1 MTVRR
6 RGLALGGVRSLDGS
20 GETRAYELPADDLI
34 THGVVVGGTGSGKT
48 GLLVVMVEEAVLSR
62 IPTILVDVKG
72 DLPNLLLT
80 FPELSA
86 EQFTPW
92 IDAQTVR
99 QRGVPLDAAAEQL
112 AADWRKKLA
121 AWGRGPDDVA
131 ALQQVMDARV
141 FTPGSQACEPL
152 NVLSELERVS
162 PLWETDLELAR
173 ESLSATISLLLR
185 LLGRNPDPTKS
196 RDHVVLSIFAERRLR
211 AGVAADVRALLED
224 VRTPPVAVIGAMP
237 IEEFIS
243 NNERASLA
251 AALNTLLASPTF
263 EAWRMG
269 GPLDVAEW
277 LAPRDDA
284 RTPVVIV
291 SVAHLDDDER
301 QLVLGILLDQVL
313 GWVRTQSGTDGLR
326 ALLVFDE
333 VYGFAPPHPKD
344 PPTKRPL
351 VSLLKQARAF
361 GLGVLVATQNPMDLD
376 YRVLSNAG
384 FWCVGRLSTDADRQ
398 RVVESMAHSGGDIDR
413 ETLTATI
420 KSLAPR
426 WFVMRHVKRPKE
438 AALLQ
443 SRTTLCWLK
452 GPMAR
457 ADLRRL
463 KG

>member
-86 EQFTPW
+86 AQFTPW
-92 IDAQTVR
+92 VDAQTVR

-131 ALQQVMDARV
+131 ALKEAMAARV

-152 NVLSELERVS
+152 HVLSALERVS

>member
-1 MTVRR
+1 M
-6 RGLALGGVRSLDGS
+6 ALGGIRPLDGT
-20 GETRAYELPADDLI
+20 GQTRAYELAPDDLV
-34 THGVVVGGTGSGKT
+34 THGIVVGGTGSGKT
-48 GLLVVMVEEAVLSR
+48 GLLMVMVEEAVLSK
-62 IPTILVDVKG
+62 IPVILIDVKG

-80 FPELSA
+80 FPELTAA
-86 EQFTPW
+86 EFLPW

-112 AADWRKKLA
+112 AADWRKKLGD
-121 AWGRGPDDVA
+121 WNRGPADVA
-131 ALQQVMDARV
+131 GLRLAMAPRV

-152 NVLSELERVS
+152 NVLSALECVS
-162 PLWETDLELAR
+162 SLWETDVELAR

-185 LLGRNPDPTKS
+185 LIGRNPDPTKS

-211 AGVAADVRALLED
+211 AGQPADVRSLLDD
-224 VRTPPVAVIGAMP
+224 VRTPPLEVIGAMP
-237 IEEFIS
+237 VDEFIS
-243 NNERASLA
+243 NSERSSLA
-251 AALNTLLASPTF
+251 GALNTLLASPTF
-263 EAWRMG
+263 EAWRQG
-269 GPLDVAEW
+269 GPLDVSEW
-277 LAPRDDA
+277 LAPRDDG

-291 SVAHLDDDER
+291 SVAQLDDDER

-351 VSLLKQARAF
+351 ISLLKQARSF

-384 FWCVGRLSTDADRQ
+384 FWCVGRLSTDADRK
-398 RVVESMAHSGGDIDR
+398 RVVESMSHTSGSDLDS
-413 ETLTATI
+413 ETLAATI
-420 KSLAPR
+420 KALAPR
-426 WFVMRHVKRPKE
+426 WFVMRNAKRPKE
-438 AALLQ
+438 VALLQ

>member
-6 RGLALGGVRSLDGS
+6 HGLSLGGVRSLDGS

-131 ALQQVMDARV
+131 ALKEAMAARV

-152 NVLSELERVS
+152 NVLSALERVS
-162 PLWETDLELAR
+162 PLWETDVELAR

-211 AGVAADVRALLED
+211 SGVAADVRWRRRICEPDAAPGRENR
-224 VRTPPVAVIGAMP
+224 RT
-237 IEEFIS
+237 S
-243 NNERASLA
+243 TASLGA
-251 AALNTLLASPTF
+251 DQ
-263 EAWRMG
+263 RHQ
-269 GPLDVAEW
+269 
-277 LAPRDDA
+277 R
-284 RTPVVIV
+284 PV
-291 SVAHLDDDER
+291 
-301 QLVLGILLDQVL
+301 G
-313 GWVRTQSGTDGLR
+313 
-326 ALLVFDE
+326 
-333 VYGFAPPHPKD
+333 
-344 PPTKRPL
+344 
-351 VSLLKQARAF
+351 
-361 GLGVLVATQNPMDLD
+361 
-376 YRVLSNAG
+376 
-384 FWCVGRLSTDADRQ
+384 GRLAFEHWYRAGDALWC
-398 RVVESMAHSGGDIDR
+398 RVRKLRIPVKGVANSAHV
-413 ETLTATI
+413 TLQ
-420 KSLAPR
+420 
-426 WFVMRHVKRPKE
+426 VK
-438 AALLQ
+438 
-443 SRTTLCWLK
+443 
-452 GPMAR
+452 
-457 ADLRRL
+457 
-463 KG
+463 